1 MLVKYRRFFVYFLIL
16 GLISATS
23 YWFYQ
28 NQRNLT
34 EVKLDQE
41 RKETAEKIRAA
52 AKLLSAQNAKN
63 PIKIPV
69 DPLAPTPPSD
79 TEELAQIKLW
89 QQTPPKERSKLL
101 PLNE

>member
-1 MLVKYRRFFVYFLIL
+1 MVVNYKRYFVYFLIL

-23 YWFYQ
+23 YWLYQ
-28 NQRNLT
+28 KQSDLT
-34 EVKLDQE
+34 ELKLDQE

-69 DPLAPTPPSD
+69 DPLAPPPPSD
-79 TEELAQIKLW
+79 AEELAQIKLW
-89 QQTPPKERSKLL
+89 QQTPPTQRDKLIV
-101 PLNE
+101 PKQ